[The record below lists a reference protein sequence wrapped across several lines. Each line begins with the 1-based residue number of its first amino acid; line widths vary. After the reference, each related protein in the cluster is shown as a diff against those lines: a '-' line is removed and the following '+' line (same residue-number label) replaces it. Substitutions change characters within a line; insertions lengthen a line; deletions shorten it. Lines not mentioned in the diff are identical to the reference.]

1 MEKSKKEK
9 IKSILTQLF
18 SKDDAAEFYFIKS
31 LKEFSNSVLIKSK
44 KVDTEKLSEANLM
57 LKKELADPAIELL
70 NWIETV
76 GGLIPKKN
84 VYKIPFF
91 KTDEIKEI
99 NPWRVCP
106 IGEHWVRRHDRQKKH
121 LEDVDGHCRKNKSK
135 KDQLKGDEI
144 DLISNHHLFKNPKL
158 KVTPNN
164 LGFKEEG
171 KNGNQFDHLIN
182 GWVAYWNDIFKTTP
196 PLHPNFVKALIA
208 TESSFNP
215 KSINRT
221 NKKRTGPAR
230 GLMQI
235 TEEAQRQLAGDEKE
249 LKDSLVILNDEEVWD
264 PNKNICAGVRWL
276 FRKREILKSQIKN
289 NPTWNEVLM
298 GFKGKATS
306 TSKKNQEIREKLKK
320 YLKKLGVK

>member
-1 MEKSKKEK
+1 MEKFKKEK
-9 IKSILTQLF
+9 IKQALKELF
-18 SKDDAAEFYFIKS
+18 SKADDAEFYFIKS

-70 NWIETV
+70 NWVETV

-91 KTDEIKEI
+91 KTDEIKEL

-121 LEDVDGHCRKNKSK
+121 LEDVDDHCRKNKSK

-164 LGFKEEG
+164 LGFKEDG
-171 KNGNQFDHLIN
+171 KNGNQFDDLIN
-182 GWVAYWNDIFKTTP
+182 GWVAYWNDVFKTDP
-196 PLHPNFVKALIA
+196 PLHPNFVKVLIA
-208 TESSFNP
+208 TESGFDQTSKIF
-215 KSINRT
+215 
-221 NKKRTGPAR
+221 NKKPIGFAR

-235 TEEAQRQLAGDEKE
+235 TEQAQRQLVGGEKE
-249 LKDSLVILNDEEVWD
+249 LRDHLVILDDDEIMD
-264 PNKNICAGVRWL
+264 PNKNVCAGTRWL
-276 FRKREILKSQIKN
+276 FRKREILKSQIKKSPN
-289 NPTWNEVLM
+289 WEDVLM
-298 GFKGKATS
+298 GYKGKFF
-306 TSKKNQEIREKLKK
+306 KKSEENLKIKNKIRKFLKK
-320 YLKKLGVK
+320 IGAS